1 MKGVAKK
8 IVSPYLGIR
17 TTAHLMFWNMFVSLR
32 KSLAEGW
39 MDEVWRIWSKQIFL
53 VKCKQNPGGNW
64 HYLRTFNSR
73 LKPNEFFIASLTSQN
88 NSDHLPFKA
97 KSWSTFWVS
106 QKNSKY
112 FFALLK
118 SFFWIRIFALKVE
131 IRVEHT
137 EKNST
142 WQRTLNRISWRNYTW
157 DLFV

>member
-88 NSDHLPFKA
+88 NSDHL
-97 KSWSTFWVS
+97 VS
-106 QKNSKY
+106 RPNHDLHFEPQKNSKY

-118 SFFWIRIFALKVE
+118 VSFELEFLLRKL
-131 IRVEHT
+131 R
-137 EKNST
+137 
-142 WQRTLNRISWRNYTW
+142 
-157 DLFV
+157 

>member
-17 TTAHLMFWNMFVSLR
+17 TPAHLMFWNMFVSLR

-53 VKCKQNPGGNW
+53 VKCKQNPAGNW

-88 NSDHLPFKA
+88 NSDHLPFQGQIMIYILSLTEKF
-97 KSWSTFWVS
+97 KVFFCTF
-106 QKNSKY
+106 
-112 FFALLK
+112 K
-118 SFFWIRIFALKVE
+118 SFFWIRIFASKVE
-131 IRVEHT
+131 IRVVKLEHT
-137 EKNST
+137 EKKFNLT
-142 WQRTLNRISWRNYTW
+142 KN
-157 DLFV
+157 FE

>member
-8 IVSPYLGIR
+8 YSFTLFG
-17 TTAHLMFWNMFVSLR
+17 VSLPDAFIRPHQGLKCLFRFGPR

-88 NSDHLPFKA
+88 NSDHLPFQGQIMIYIL
-97 KSWSTFWVS
+97 S
-106 QKNSKY
+106 
-112 FFALLK
+112 L
-118 SFFWIRIFALKVE
+118 
-131 IRVEHT
+131 T
-137 EKNST
+137 EKFKVFFCT
-142 WQRTLNRISWRNYTW
+142 FKKFLLN
-157 DLFV
+157 

>member
-53 VKCKQNPGGNW
+53 VKCKQNPEGNW
-64 HYLRTFNSR
+64 HFLRTFNSR

-97 KSWSTFWVS
+97 KSWSTFWATEKFKV
-106 QKNSKY
+106 
-112 FFALLK
+112 FFCTFK
-118 SFFWIRIFALKVE
+118 IRIFVLKVE
-131 IRVEHT
+131 IRVVKLEHF
-137 EKNST
+137 EKSLT
-142 WQRTLNRISWRNYTW
+142 KV
-157 DLFV
+157 FE